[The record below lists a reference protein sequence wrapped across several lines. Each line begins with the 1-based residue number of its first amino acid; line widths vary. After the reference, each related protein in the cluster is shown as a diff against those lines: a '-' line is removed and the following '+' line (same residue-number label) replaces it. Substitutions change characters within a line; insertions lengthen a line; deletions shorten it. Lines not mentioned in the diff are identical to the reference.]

1 MLNDTAEF
9 NRCYTSGTVNAK
21 DSGLALGAL
30 FGRITGSKEMILFAL
45 KRADN
50 IGRTLVGSSGDFS
63 ACGKFVSEKELKSDD
78 MLNSRQPVYPRLSR
92 IPERLSHPCLG
103 NDVG

>member
-45 KRADN
+45 KRADKY
-50 IGRTLVGSSGDFS
+50 R
-63 ACGKFVSEKELKSDD
+63 A
-78 MLNSRQPVYPRLSR
+78 
-92 IPERLSHPCLG
+92 
-103 NDVG
+103 